1 MSLNNKTIRTSI
13 INDTLNP
20 YHKRNH
26 LSYTHTHTH
35 THTTATP
42 LSMCLYCPCTQRE
55 TVFFVSLFGAVISK
69 CYCCFDWFPKSGPLQ
84 CCQMWVQTTNL
95 PSDWALLLRG
105 WVLCQ
110 TSLPVRLDLYRIL
123 TEVMRKIFEGIVN
136 ISIIHIFLFI
146 AMTLH
151 FDFILG
157 LLCSH

>member
-1 MSLNNKTIRTSI
+1 MSLNNKTIRTGI
-13 INDTLNP
+13 INDTLNS

-26 LSYTHTHTH
+26 LSYTHTHAPPH
-35 THTTATP
+35 NSDTTSHALL
-42 LSMCLYCPCTQRE
+42 LSLHSERDC
-55 TVFFVSLFGAVISK
+55 FFFMSLFGAVISK

-84 CCQMWVQTTNL
+84 CYQMWIQTTNL

-105 WVLCQ
+105 WVLCP

-123 TEVMRKIFEGIVN
+123 TEVMRKIFEGSVN
-136 ISIIHIFLFI
+136 ISVTHIFLFI

-151 FDFILG
+151 FDYILG